1 MIRLRLAI
9 QLHYQVQPPGGDFVF
24 HLHAAFTPRQRVVSE
39 SLHFSQPLAYT
50 LESSP
55 PSTNRVLRTSALPGM
70 LQVAYAATVD
80 LDHWVAAPATIA
92 EVPVSRLPTS
102 VLPYLYP
109 SRYCQ
114 SDLLL
119 QFAQREF
126 GQRWQGYSRVQA
138 IRDWVLQHTAF
149 SPNTSNSNTSAL
161 DTLQSH
167 VGVCRD
173 FAHLMIALCRAANVP
188 ARFTTGIDY
197 GADPALGPTDFHA
210 YVEAYV
216 GDRWYLFDPSGTAI
230 PMGLVRFATGRDAAD
245 VAFATIFGSV
255 QSSTPVISIEAIPG
269 ADGLLRVPHHSAD
282 ALSTDG

>member
-55 PSTNRVLRTSALPGM
+55 PSSNRVLRTGALPGM

-80 LDHWVAAPATIA
+80 LDHWVAAPSTIA
-92 EVPVSRLPTS
+92 EVPVSRLPTN

-119 QFAQREF
+119 Q
-126 GQRWQGYSRVQA
+126 
-138 IRDWVLQHTAF
+138 IK
-149 SPNTSNSNTSAL
+149 
-161 DTLQSH
+161 
-167 VGVCRD
+167 
-173 FAHLMIALCRAANVP
+173 
-188 ARFTTGIDY
+188 
-197 GADPALGPTDFHA
+197 
-210 YVEAYV
+210 
-216 GDRWYLFDPSGTAI
+216 
-230 PMGLVRFATGRDAAD
+230 
-245 VAFATIFGSV
+245 
-255 QSSTPVISIEAIPG
+255 AIPG
-269 ADGLLRVPHHSAD
+269 VARTTSTVVLNTEFEDQPLRLGEA
-282 ALSTDG
+282 

>member
-92 EVPVSRLPTS
+92 EVPVNRLPTN

-109 SRYCQ
+109 CRYCQ

-119 QFAQREF
+119 QFAQQEF

-167 VGVCRD
+167 VGVCR
-173 FAHLMIALCRAANVP
+173 AANVP

-210 YVEAYV
+210 SMWKPMWATA
-216 GDRWYLFDPSGTAI
+216 GICLTPPAPPSPWAWCAL
-230 PMGLVRFATGRDAAD
+230 P
-245 VAFATIFGSV
+245 
-255 QSSTPVISIEAIPG
+255 PG
-269 ADGLLRVPHHSAD
+269 AMRPTWPLPPSSAPCK
-282 ALSTDG
+282 AARR

>member
-92 EVPVSRLPTS
+92 EVPVSR
-102 VLPYLYP
+102 
-109 SRYCQ
+109 
-114 SDLLL
+114 
-119 QFAQREF
+119 
-126 GQRWQGYSRVQA
+126 VQA

-210 YVEAYV
+210 YAASKPFR
-216 GDRWYLFDPSGTAI
+216 GRTGCCGCRTTA
-230 PMGLVRFATGRDAAD
+230 PMRSVRTAEPGLQKT
-245 VAFATIFGSV
+245 
-255 QSSTPVISIEAIPG
+255 
-269 ADGLLRVPHHSAD
+269 
-282 ALSTDG
+282 